1 MPDPKY
7 EFTAVSRLDAE
18 AIGQP
23 GKRTFRILV
32 DSGSSTAVIWL
43 EKDQL
48 FQLALAVHQLAATT
62 EESEDSQPGEPPTE
76 NEAPPRTRLEFKAGR
91 IVLRHDGARSLFLVD
106 AHEEEE
112 AENETA
118 PALIRFWSPRAL
130 MEVFAEEA
138 LKVCAAGRPL
148 CPLCGGPIDPEGH
161 KCPRTNGHFQLTGVP
176 KA

>member
-7 EFTAVSRLDAE
+7 EFTTVSRLDAE
-18 AIGQP
+18 ARGQP

-32 DSGSSTAVIWL
+32 DSGSSTAIIWL

-48 FQLALAVHQLAATT
+48 LQLALAVHQLAATT
-62 EESEDSQPGEPPTE
+62 EESEDSLPGEPPTE

-106 AHEEEE
+106 AHDEE
-112 AENETA
+112 ADERA
-118 PALIRFWSPRAL
+118 AAVIRFWGPRAL
-130 MEVFAEEA
+130 MESFAGEA
-138 LKVCAAGRPL
+138 LKVCASGRPL

-161 KCPRTNGHFQLTGVP
+161 KCPRTNGHFQLTGAP
-176 KA
+176 DA